1 MKTSKPHTPKLL
13 RTIRI
18 PAGFREVIIENDLSK
33 NDILVLLLILER
45 TLDNVSPAKL
55 ETALSIRYIAELNHC
70 VPKTAENSVKKLKTR
85 KLIKQKVAPKSEK
98 PSMMSLDYDR
108 FPYAMSVSS
117 AVSSAPGA
125 SPAPSVDDHSPDDEI
140 TAIREMLHRFINSS
154 RKREAEL
161 PEPFLAASL
170 LDHFGTSSAVEEW
183 LTQLHADWKTTK
195 YSAKGYGIYDR
206 SLAKRRR
213 DAIMRKYCRETPV
226 TEPFSLD
233 AISVPGSQSKKKA
246 HRIDTK
252 GWTF

>member
-1 MKTSKPHTPKLL
+1 
-13 RTIRI
+13 
-18 PAGFREVIIENDLSK
+18 
-33 NDILVLLLILER
+33 
-45 TLDNVSPAKL
+45 
-55 ETALSIRYIAELNHC
+55 
-70 VPKTAENSVKKLKTR
+70 
-85 KLIKQKVAPKSEK
+85 
-98 PSMMSLDYDR
+98 MMSLDYER

-117 AVSSAPGA
+117 AVRSAPVA
-125 SPAPSVDDHSPDDEI
+125 SPAPSVNDLSPDCEI

-195 YSAKGYGIYDR
+195 YSPKGYGIYDR

-213 DAIMRKYCRETPV
+213 DAIVRKYCRETQV

-233 AISVPGSQSKKKA
+233 AISAPGSQSKKKA
-246 HRIDTK
+246 HRIVTK
-252 GWTF
+252 GWTI